1 MTARRALASL
11 GFAITAVTCSR
22 SLAQA
27 PSVQPEQAPRSAS
40 ASVVPSPAT
49 TPPVAPPSYDPKGRR
64 DPFQPIE
71 TVQQPRSAV
80 ASARLRGILHGSAI
94 RALVE
99 TPDGIGYIMRLGDTL
114 ADGRLIEIGTD
125 SVVFRVP
132 SRSGSATDSVVLRL
146 PSD

>member
-1 MTARRALASL
+1 MRARRALISL
-11 GFAITAVTCSR
+11 GFAITAVTCGK

-27 PSVQPEQAPRSAS
+27 PSAQPEREPRSAGVGL
-40 ASVVPSPAT
+40 APSPAT
-49 TPPVAPPSYDPKGRR
+49 APPATPPSYDRKGRR

-80 ASARLRGILHGSAI
+80 ASARLRGILRGSAT

-99 TPDGIGYIMRLGDTL
+99 TPDGIGYIMQLGDTL

-132 SRSGSATDSVVLRL
+132 SRSGSATDSIVLRL